1 VPTGLF
7 APSAVSLLGQALGP
21 RTLLHMYGAVGVTR
35 RKDVPG
41 ITALA
46 TALVS
51 GTLASRFTS
60 QDCQA
65 LADFMIARRHWYP
78 VIQRMRPGS
87 GCWSL
92 LFADASR

>member
-21 RTLLHMYGAVGVTR
+21 RTLLHMYGAIGVTR

-46 TALVS
+46 TALAS
-51 GTLASRFTS
+51 GTLASR
-60 QDCQA
+60 DCQA
-65 LADFMIARRHWYP
+65 FAGFMIARRHWYP
-78 VIQRMRPGS
+78 VIQRMKPGS